1 MASPVKNTESPTQ
14 FADLMAE
21 HQPRLSAYIR
31 SLVLDE
37 HATKDILQET
47 NVTLLKKSRDFTP
60 GTNFTAW
67 SFRIAYFEVLTWR
80 RKKGRDKIHFDDEI
94 VESLA
99 VAVEDVAPN
108 YDSRL
113 DALQTCIDELPDR
126 QREIVTRRYLNSE
139 SVQDIASDL
148 GFKANAASQLLFR
161 ARANLLKCI
170 NRISASSPS

>member
-1 MASPVKNTESPTQ
+1 MSSPRRAAAAAAASPISSSDAAALWLARRRGRAGGGAGAGKGSSGGGGNKDAQGKN
-14 FADLMAE
+14 
-21 HQPRLSAYIR
+21 
-31 SLVLDE
+31 
-37 HATKDILQET
+37 
-47 NVTLLKKSRDFTP
+47 KK
-60 GTNFTAW
+60 GG
-67 SFRIAYFEVLTWR
+67 
-80 RKKGRDKIHFDDEI
+80 KKGRDKIHFDDEI

-99 VAVEDVAPN
+99 GAVEDVAPN

-126 QREIVTRRYLNSE
+126 QRDIVTRRYLNSE